1 MRRLIYGLL
10 LLVAVLVAESVSAQ
24 LKTSYFMEGSYFR
37 TELNPA
43 LKPTRGYIALPLVSG
58 YSGGL
63 YSNVDVEYS
72 LLNRDIASENFDMSR
87 LLRNV
92 PKNSMT
98 NIQSNANVLGA
109 GFYTNSGMFWNFGLN
124 LRMGVDTSVP
134 KDVYRAAESQ
144 ANGFYAFENLNLSS
158 TSYLDAYL
166 GTAFSIGRYVTLGV
180 RAKFL
185 VGIQNLSYDISGCTI
200 ADGSLEK
207 VVGTM
212 RMWNPE
218 YDSTGEWSDDGRDV
232 WGNMRSFG
240 GAIDLGVEVSL
251 LGDHLKLSAAV
262 TDLGFI
268 RWSKTSGIVAP
279 IDDQEVDLS
288 KPEVWKGYNTRL
300 TCNVNAG
307 VEYNFCKNH
316 LAVGLLSHTRIYQSG
331 IASEL
336 TASFNIRP
344 TNWITL
350 TASHTFLNGNKPGVF
365 GAAVNIHPCGIN
377 IFAGM
382 DYVATEYVGTGLY
395 PFQLMAIDAE
405 LMMPRRAKSMNVYMG
420 IGFNLARPKH
430 VRRAEEICCK

>member
-10 LLVAVLVAESVSAQ
+10 LLVAVLVAEGASAQ

-72 LLNRDIASENFDMSR
+72 LLNRDIASENFDMSQ

-98 NIQSNANVLGA
+98 NIQSNANVLGV
-109 GFYTNSGMFWNFGLN
+109 GFYSKRGTFWNFGLN
-124 LRMGVDTSVP
+124 LHTGVDMSVP
-134 KDVYRAAESQ
+134 KDVFRASQ
-144 ANGFYAFENLNLSS
+144 SNANGRYTFENLNLSS
-158 TSYLDAYL
+158 TAYMDAYV
-166 GTAFSIGRYVTLGV
+166 GTAFSIGDHVTLGV

-185 VGIQNLSYDISGCTI
+185 VGILNMSYDVTGCNMVNGRMEDVT
-200 ADGSLEK
+200 G
-207 VVGTM
+207 VVH
-212 RMWNPE
+212 MWDPE
-218 YDSTGEWSDDGRDV
+218 YDRLNGWSDDAGDV
-232 WGNMRSFG
+232 WGNMNSFG

-251 LGDHLKLSAAV
+251 LGEHLKLSAAV

-268 RWSKTSGIVAP
+268 RWSNTSGMVGP
-279 IDDQEVDLS
+279 ISNVDMDD
-288 KPEVWKGYNTRL
+288 PEVWKGYNTRM

-395 PFQLMAIDAE
+395 PFQLVAIDSE
-405 LMMPRRAKSMNVYMG
+405 LMMPRGAKSMNLYVG
-420 IGFNLARPKH
+420 VGFNLARPKH
-430 VRRAEEICCK
+430 VRGVE